1 MINLR
6 DPIALDVGDGT
17 AVDAPDGGPSLKPLT
32 RPTEEHDRHLLS
44 N

>member
-17 AVDAPDGGPSLKPLT
+17 AVVAPEWRAFTQAAHTS
-32 RPTEEHDRHLLS
+32 H
-44 N
+44 